1 MKNSADRASH
11 KLKERNFKLSALLE
25 VSTAINELESDQT
38 LFNHFQDILTN
49 KLNLGRGLLLS
60 FTTDWSVEMYFG
72 DMPAFRIGKLV
83 EKCSPFNRI
92 TVLNDQKDVFLS
104 RFDVIIPIFHKSS
117 ILSYLLLGDFDG
129 EKIEVSPIIRH
140 LPFIQTLTNLIVVA
154 QENKRLY
161 NENLKQVALQREL
174 ELASQMQNMLIPE
187 KIPER
192 SDLDIS
198 ALYKP
203 HQVVGGDY
211 YDFFTISKNKT
222 VFCMADVSGK
232 GVSAALLMSNF
243 QAMMHAILVYDHDLE
258 KLAISLNDR
267 IARNANGE
275 KFITAFISIYNHKTR
290 KLKYVNA
297 GHQPA
302 LLSDGKKIH
311 ELKLGCT
318 VLGAMDALP
327 NLEVGS
333 IEVSPGSSLVMF
345 TDGICEIENE
355 KTEEFGVS
363 GVIDMMKKYPDQG
376 AKELIDHIMKST
388 DTFKGK
394 LDYPDDLALMSVRFL
409 K

>member
-1 MKNSADRASH
+1 MKERSDRTSH
-11 KLKERNFKLSALLE
+11 KLQERNFKLNALLE
-25 VSTAINELESDQT
+25 VSTAINELESDET
-38 LFNHFQDILTN
+38 LFIHFQEILTT

-60 FTTDWSVEMYFG
+60 FNSDWSVDMYFG
-72 DMPAFRIGKLV
+72 DMPAFRVGKLV

-92 TVLNDQKDVFLS
+92 TVLNDETDVFLS

-161 NENLKQVALQREL
+161 NESLKQVAMQREL
-174 ELASQMQNMLIPE
+174 ELARKMQNMLIPN

-192 SDLDIS
+192 NDLDIS

-243 QAMMHAILVYDHDLE
+243 QAMMHAILVYDNDLE
-258 KLAISLNDR
+258 KLAVSLNER
-267 IARNANGE
+267 ITRNANGE
-275 KFITAFISIYNHKTR
+275 KFITAFISVFNHKTR

-302 LLSDGKKIH
+302 LLSDGKEIK
-311 ELKLGCT
+311 ELKVGCT
-318 VLGAMDALP
+318 VLGAMDVLP
-327 NLEVGS
+327 S
-333 IEVSPGSSLVMF
+333 IEIGSVEVTPGSNLVMF

-363 GVIDMMKKYPDQG
+363 GVADIMKKFPNKDAKVIIDQ
-376 AKELIDHIMKST
+376 IMNST
-388 DTFKGK
+388 DKFKGK
-394 LDYPDDLALMSVRFL
+394 LDYPDDLALLSVHFL
-409 K
+409 N

>member
-1 MKNSADRASH
+1 MKKSADRASH

-25 VSTAINELESDQT
+25 VSTAINELESDQA
-38 LFNHFQDILTN
+38 LFSHFQDILTN

-60 FTTDWSVEMYFG
+60 YISDWSVDMYFG
-72 DMPAFRIGKLV
+72 DMPAFRLGKLV
-83 EKCSPFNRI
+83 DKCSPFNRI
-92 TVLNDQKDVFLS
+92 TVLNDQTDVFLS
-104 RFDVIIPIFHKSS
+104 RFDVIIPIFHKGS

-140 LPFIQTLTNLIVVA
+140 LPFIQTLANLIVVA

-161 NENLKQVALQREL
+161 DENLKQVAMQREL
-174 ELASQMQNMLIPE
+174 ELASEMQNMLIPD

-192 SDLDIS
+192 NDLDIS
-198 ALYKP
+198 AFYLP

-232 GVSAALLMSNF
+232 GISAALLMSNF

-258 KLAISLNDR
+258 KLAISLNER
-267 IARNANGE
+267 IAKNANGE
-275 KFITAFISIYNHKTR
+275 KFITAFISIFNHKTR
-290 KLKYVNA
+290 KLTYINA

-318 VLGAMDALP
+318 VLGAMDILP
-327 NLEVGS
+327 KLEIGS
-333 IEVSPGSSLVMF
+333 VVVSPGSNLVMF

-363 GVIDMMKKYPDQG
+363 GVVEIMKKHPNKG
-376 AKELIDHIMKST
+376 AKVLIDHIMKST
-388 DTFKGK
+388 DKFKGK
-394 LDYPDDLALMSVRFL
+394 LEYPDDLALLSVRFL
-409 K
+409 D